1 MTQSELLALR
11 SRTASVPCE
20 GCRACCKSDR
30 IVLSE
35 KDDAA
40 RFAWHFEQGVRV
52 LDRKPNDECIYLT
65 ADGCGRH
72 GDAPDIC
79 KRFDC
84 RVLFLVTPKP
94 MRRIRIEQ
102 NPTMK
107 FVYEA
112 GKIRASTLET

>member
-11 SRTASVPCE
+11 ARTASVPC
-20 GCRACCKSDR
+20 GSCRACCKSDR

-40 RFAWHFEQGVRV
+40 RFAWHFEQGVKV

-84 RVLFLVTPKP
+84 RVLFLTTPKQT
-94 MRRIRIEQ
+94 RRIRIQQ
-102 NPTMK
+102 NPTMQD
-107 FVYEA
+107 VYEA
-112 GKIRASTLET
+112 GKKRASTLEI